1 MAIRR
6 LWLLQAAGILLALS
20 NSASAQFVA
29 APGGKGGFTAAAAS
43 PFAVGSEPVSLAV
56 ADFDGDG
63 TPDIAIANYRSNN
76 VTVLLGKLT
85 VVQGK
90 TTLSY
95 TASSRSP
102 FAVGSLPRSVA
113 VRDFNKDGKPDL
125 AVANYNDDDVTVLL
139 NTFAATPVTVS
150 AASYTPPV
158 APGSI
163 VSIFGTGLASAE
175 SLATALPLPT
185 NLGGTSVTITDFSGA
200 KSVLPLFYAGPLQIN
215 AEIPPAA
222 ATGAATLTLSTPSG
236 TQTGAVAVT
245 AVAPGLFSANAT
257 GKGVALAQFVSN
269 LVTGAP
275 VPVFDCSLGVGN
287 CTALPLDVSAG
298 TSALVLYGTG
308 IRNRGKLSDVTVT
321 IGGQSL
327 PGFYAGAVPN
337 FTAEDQVNVSLPSS
351 LVHGGTVYVTVS
363 VAGTASNQVTVYL
376 Q

>member
-29 APGGKGGFTAAAAS
+29 APGGFTAAAAS
-43 PFAVGSEPVSLAV
+43 PFAVGSETVSLAV

-95 TASSRSP
+95 TASSGSP

-113 VRDFNKDGKPDL
+113 VGDFNKDGKPDL

-275 VPVFDCSLGVGN
+275 VPVFDCSLEW
-287 CTALPLDVSAG
+287 
-298 TSALVLYGTG
+298 G
-308 IRNRGKLSDVTVT
+308 IA
-321 IGGQSL
+321 
-327 PGFYAGAVPN
+327 P
-337 FTAEDQVNVSLPSS
+337 PSPWM
-351 LVHGGTVYVTVS
+351 
-363 VAGTASNQVTVYL
+363 
-376 Q
+376 

>member
-113 VRDFNKDGKPDL
+113 VGDFNKDGKPDL
-125 AVANYNDDDVTVLL
+125 AVPNYNDDDVTVLL

-163 VSIFGTGLASAE
+163 VSIFGTGLASVE
-175 SLATALPLPT
+175 SPATALPLPT

-222 ATGAATLTLSTPSG
+222 ATGAATLTLTTPSG
-236 TQTGAVAVT
+236 TQTGGGDGGRAWPVLGKRYGQGR
-245 AVAPGLFSANAT
+245 GL
-257 GKGVALAQFVSN
+257 
-269 LVTGAP
+269 
-275 VPVFDCSLGVGN
+275 
-287 CTALPLDVSAG
+287 
-298 TSALVLYGTG
+298 
-308 IRNRGKLSDVTVT
+308 
-321 IGGQSL
+321 
-327 PGFYAGAVPN
+327 
-337 FTAEDQVNVSLPSS
+337 
-351 LVHGGTVYVTVS
+351 GTVR
-363 VAGTASNQVTVYL
+363 L
-376 Q
+376 QSGDWRSRSGL